1 MYFACVNESQEI
13 NLGSEIEQCIDR
25 HLNVFPFDKKD
36 LVYIFGEDFDEEG
49 VFLNCFHMF

>member
-1 MYFACVNESQEI
+1 MYFTCVNESQEI
-13 NLGSEIEQCIDR
+13 NLGREIEQCIDR